1 MLIEHGTG
9 VRIHKFRAVFEDV
22 LEPGAISWY
31 AGESVSDASEVVGGG
46 VVSLGEGEG
55 EEMLSINF
63 DGGSKP
69 INLYCRMGAGDSRV
83 TFLGIFILSIG
94 WWGAPYWLLFYC
106 PWGS

>member
-46 VVSLGEGEG
+46 VGQSRRGR
-55 EEMLSINF
+55 
-63 DGGSKP
+63 GGRNV
-69 INLYCRMGAGDSRV
+69 IH
-83 TFLGIFILSIG
+83 
-94 WWGAPYWLLFYC
+94 
-106 PWGS
+106 

>member
-1 MLIEHGTG
+1 MLFPDTLVSPFLMLPKLLVG
-9 VRIHKFRAVFEDV
+9 V
-22 LEPGAISWY
+22 W
-31 AGESVSDASEVVGGG
+31 
-46 VVSLGEGEG
+46 VSLGEGEG

-94 WWGAPYWLLFYC
+94 
-106 PWGS
+106 